1 MRCEIATLFLDSPLT
16 GKGGKSMRVTMIV
29 CQDNPEIVWNCF
41 RLANMML
48 EGMDDVSIFLNGPSV
63 GFEQSDSE
71 QFPLKQ
77 LAKVFTLSEGELF
90 A

>member
-1 MRCEIATLFLDSPLT
+1 MQ
-16 GKGGKSMRVTMIV
+16 VTMIV
-29 CQDNPEIVWNCF
+29 CQDNPEIIWNCF

-77 LAKVFTLSEGELF
+77 LAKVFTLSEGELL